1 MAIKISVLIIICFL
15 TAGCGCSEN
24 ENVVKVDPDVPF
36 ANQATDYWCA
46 AACVEMMGRWTGLI
60 PDGIR
65 DEYKNCPQC
74 EIIAYC
80 DDDWSGAL
88 NTQEFITAMEL
99 YATGSAEFYQ
109 FRCPTEAPTASRTAD
124 QHLMTS
130 FCHVETDSPNIMY
143 IIPDYSEIHAIIV
156 TGFTGEGIKEYGY
169 AVATGT
175 LFNDPADT
183 MPGDAAI
190 GSLKN
195 VLVEYY
201 DIYGFTAGIFID
213 PVLIELSNE
222 YYMEFIKYCGTYYG
236 GPDSYIP
243 EGSTFVRI
251 RYPNAEESFPIG
263 ITKEIRWE
271 SNGFT
276 GPIRLELQKDDL
288 VIGTI
293 AENLPIG
300 NGSYNWEV
308 GEYQGGSAQTGN
320 GYKIRVSMMDDS
332 FNDTSNL
339 EFSISQP
346 STLTVTSPNGG
357 ESWKIGSTYNIT
369 WNAANLTG
377 NVKLTLLKDDAI
389 FGPIVSDIDAE
400 AGFYTWTIGKLT
412 NGRTITPG
420 SEYKI
425 KIKLQGEDVS
435 DISDATFNISDN
447 SEINVNSPNGGE
459 NWQIGSNRNITWT
472 AAGVTDTVTLY
483 LFENNSN
490 RGSIKTNLNPAA
502 GSYTWTVGNLKNG
515 TTVSPG
521 SSYKIKIESQGE
533 PCSDYSDAPFTLSE
547 STQIPV
553 IWLSK
558 ESVTYTVSKFD
569 PVFSDSFEIKNSG
582 AGTLQY
588 MIYNEGSGSDA
599 IGPSPNSGSSSG
611 EIDTINITVYPQKVS
626 PGAKTTPKFR
636 VIDINNNAS
645 NSPRYINFTIYGKPL
660 KVSGPNPANG
670 ATNIDL
676 NQNLSWSAAEGAVK
690 YNVYFGT
697 DSPVY
702 KTTTTNLN
710 WTYTGTMY
718 YNNIYKWRIDSVDSN
733 DKITTGDEWNF
744 TTKQSP
750 TAISIN
756 LGDPDQ
762 DDHVFR
768 FDFPMGYTE
777 PVTITE
783 RDGSVRR
790 TKTLDDPYM
799 CFKVSDDWAY
809 QGFLPNQNPQEPIP
823 QLAITIIYLDNG
835 TGYLELQYDSTG
847 YEYKCGGI
855 VYLQDTNI
863 WMSYIFY
870 VSDAYFGNRQ
880 NDGGDFRIARN
891 LRGGLLYLADVHISR

>member
-1 MAIKISVLIIICFL
+1 MKFLTKSKLLIIMIVLYL
-15 TAGCGCSEN
+15 TVGHNCNCNIDTEPPY
-24 ENVVKVDPDVPF
+24 ED
-36 ANQATDYWCA
+36 
-46 AACVEMMGRWTGLI
+46 CVEIAL
-60 PDGIR
+60 PYCEQ
-65 DEYKNCPQC
+65 DEVW
-74 EIIAYC
+74 YC
-80 DDDWSGAL
+80 AVAC
-88 NTQEFITAMEL
+88 TQMWLL
-99 YATGSAEFYQ
+99 YAGIEVSQQDIALIAGTTLNGTSIGGVRDALDWYGVFYVDVGSYEN
-109 FRCPTEAPTASRTAD
+109 TEDGQNRALSD
-124 QHLMTS
+124 G
-130 FCHVETDSPNIMY
+130 HVSLSLGEPAIYY
-143 IIPDYSEIHAIIV
+143 IDDGWHAIIWWKYCYCV
-156 TGFTGEGIKEYGY
+156 NEKNSPSGDIIH
-169 AVATGT
+169 
-175 LFNDPADT
+175 FNDPWDGPDVRT
-183 MPGDAAI
+183 YDWLKDHYKPWDEPYEDGLRYYNVVDSAAI
-190 GSLKN
+190 SISNIAYNEFLKR
-195 VLVEYY
+195 
-201 DIYGFTAGIFID
+201 
-213 PVLIELSNE
+213 
-222 YYMEFIKYCGTYYG
+222 CGTYYG
-236 GPDSYIP
+236 GPDVYIP

-251 RYPNAEESFPIG
+251 RYPNAEESFYIG
-263 ITKEIRWE
+263 TFKEIIWE
-271 SNGFT
+271 SNGLT

-293 AENLPIG
+293 AENLPIE
-300 NGSYNWEV
+300 NGSFNWEV
-308 GEYQGGSAQTGN
+308 GEFLEGRAQTGD
-320 GYKIRVSMMDDS
+320 GFKIRVSMMDDS

-346 STLTVTSPNGG
+346 PTLIMTSPNGG
-357 ESWKIGSTYNIT
+357 ENWIIGSTYNIT
-369 WNAANLTG
+369 WNAANVTG
-377 NVKLTLLKDDAI
+377 LVRLTLLEDDAI

-400 AGFYTWTIGKLT
+400 AGFYTWTLGKLT

-435 DISDATFNISDN
+435 DISDATFNISNN
-447 SEINVNSPNGGE
+447 SEINVISPNGGE
-459 NWQIGSNRNITWT
+459 NWLIGSNRNITWT
-472 AAGVTDTVTLY
+472 AAGVTDAVTLY

-490 RGSIKTNLNPAA
+490 LGSIETNLNPAA

-533 PCSDYSDAPFTLSE
+533 PCSDYSDAPFTLSD

-558 ESVTYTVSKFD
+558 ESVTYTVSWSA
-569 PVFSDSFEIKNSG
+569 PPFSDTFEIKNIG

-588 MIYNEGSGSDA
+588 GITSRADG
-599 IGPSPNSGSSSG
+599 IGVQPDTGSSSG
-611 EIDTINITVYPQKVS
+611 EIDTINLTIDPIRIS
-626 PGAKTTPKFR
+626 PGTKDEGTIL
-636 VIDINNNAS
+636 VIAVDDNAS
-645 NSPRYINFTIYGKPL
+645 NSPQVINSTIYVKPL
-660 KVSGPNPANG
+660 KVTSPNPANG

-676 NQNLSWSAAEGAVK
+676 NQNLRWSAAEGAVK

-718 YNNIYKWRIDSVDSN
+718 YNKLYKWRIDSVDSN

-744 TTKQSP
+744 TTKQTP

-762 DDHVFR
+762 NDHVYR

-809 QGFLPNQNPQEPIP
+809 QGFLPNQNPQEPIS

-835 TGYLELQYDSTG
+835 TGYLNLQYDSTE
-847 YEYKCGGI
+847 YEYKSGGT
-855 VYLQDTNI
+855 VDLQDTNI
-863 WMSYIFY
+863 WKQHIFY

-880 NDGGDFRIARN
+880 NNGGDFRIARN
-891 LRGGLLYLADVHISR
+891 LRGGLLYLDIVHISR